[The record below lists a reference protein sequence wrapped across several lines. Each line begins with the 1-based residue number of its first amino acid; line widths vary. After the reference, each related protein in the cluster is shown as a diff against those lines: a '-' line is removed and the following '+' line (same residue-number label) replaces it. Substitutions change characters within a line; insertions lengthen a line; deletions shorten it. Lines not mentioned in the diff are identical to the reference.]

1 MKKKVDRKPPKFVY
15 KMERLVGITA
25 DFIEGDPGRTQE
37 FEFASD
43 GYDSRLSIM
52 CLEHEPGS
60 MYDTYYRAH
69 VAWRDDS
76 AYYRDFTN
84 KEELNKFF
92 IVYKDKYTINLNE
105 LVETWQFKHY

>member
-1 MKKKVDRKPPKFVY
+1 
-15 KMERLVGITA
+15 
-25 DFIEGDPGRTQE
+25 
-37 FEFASD
+37 
-43 GYDSRLSIM
+43 
-52 CLEHEPGS
+52 